1 MKVNTLPASTWRWLK
16 VNSLNIDEPGNI
28 KSYRPEREIPGVIN
42 TDKCGE
48 IEARGG
54 LGTEFDRWIAESGV
68 EADHFGISG
77 DTKCDE
83 PVYMSYDPEKSG
95 VNVVPSNSDGSLV
108 SPDGLECYVNRN
120 QFSLAENSSFEVIQ
134 FIGGL
139 SEGAGSKDS
148 AGSAYAS
155 EVDDKAGSAVTV
167 GHGQTGGLVISNRY
181 DIKDRARLKL
191 IQIINLPSAMHLIN
205 DNGGICADNASF
217 ELVQIV
223 LGGGH
228 TVMGDFCSLSGQKSS
243 YNCEIAYYLTGSHDL
258 DMNYVAD
265 HTGQKTVS
273 NINVSGVMSD
283 TSSKLFRGTIN
294 FHNGCAQSK
303 GSELEE
309 VLLMNDGV
317 INKTV
322 PLILCDEEDVEGNHG
337 ASIGRLDENLI
348 FYLASRGMD
357 IDEIYKTMARA
368 RVDRVASRIRNKRTC
383 DMIGAI
389 LGDSADSGDKD

>member
-16 VNSLNIDEPGNI
+16 VNNLDIEEPGNI

-68 EADHFGISG
+68 EVDHFGISG

-83 PVYMSYDPEKSG
+83 PIYMSYDPEKSG
-95 VNVVPSNSDGSLV
+95 VNVVSSNGEDDSLVSSDGSA
-108 SPDGLECYVNRN
+108 CYINRN
-120 QFSLAENSSFEVIQ
+120 QFNLAEKSSFEVIQ
-134 FIGGL
+134 FIGGAS
-139 SEGAGSKDS
+139 SEAVAPIDS
-148 AGSAYAS
+148 AESSVA
-155 EVDDKAGSAVTV
+155 AGHDQA
-167 GHGQTGGLVISNRY
+167 GCLVISNRY
-181 DIKDRARLKL
+181 DIKDKARLKL
-191 IQIINLPSAMHLIN
+191 IQVINLPVTTQLIN

-228 TVMGDFCSLSGQKSS
+228 TVMGDFCALCGQKSS

-265 HTGQKTVS
+265 HTGKRTVS

-283 TSSKLFRGTIN
+283 TSSKLFRGTID

-309 VLLMNDGV
+309 VLLMNEGV

-357 IDEIYKTMARA
+357 TDEIYKTMARA
-368 RVDRVASRIRNKRTC
+368 RVDRVASRIRDKRTC

-389 LGDSADSGDKD
+389 LGDSADSVDEE

>member
-16 VNSLNIDEPGNI
+16 VNNLDIEEPGNI
-28 KSYRPEREIPGVIN
+28 KSYRPECEISGVIN
-42 TDKCGE
+42 TDKCEE

-68 EADHFGISG
+68 EVDHFGISG

-83 PVYMSYDPEKSG
+83 PVYMSYDVTER
-95 VNVVPSNSDGSLV
+95 
-108 SPDGLECYVNRN
+108 CYVNRN
-120 QFSLAENSSFEVIQ
+120 QFNLAENSSFEVIQ

-181 DIKDRARLKL
+181 DIKDKARLKL
-191 IQIINLPSAMHLIN
+191 IQVINLPVTTQLIN

-228 TVMGDFCSLSGQKSS
+228 TVMGDFCALRGQKSS

-283 TSSKLFRGTIN
+283 TSSKLFRGTID

-309 VLLMNDGV
+309 VLLMNEGV

-368 RVDRVASRIRNKRTC
+368 RVDRVASRIHDKRAC